1 MRALKAL
8 PIASFSSMEADQP
21 AMPRKSA
28 LELA

>member
-1 MRALKAL
+1 LKAL
-8 PIASFSSMEADQP
+8 PLADLLSMEADRP